1 MFVYLHTQLE
11 RKMKNTNTNTGQVE
25 VLTHPMLKNLVLL
38 NATINEDG
46 FYIEDFY
53 NISFDKFKIRF
64 QGNLTNEILQNYQ
77 RIVYVFQTYNSLGL
91 QSNNKFGIEIT
102 LTF

>member
-1 MFVYLHTQLE
+1 
-11 RKMKNTNTNTGQVE
+11 MKNTNTNTEQKK
-25 VLTHPMLKNLVLL
+25 VLEKNAPPMLKNLILL
-38 NATINEDG
+38 NSIINEEDG
-46 FYIEDFY
+46 IYGFCIEDFY

-77 RIVYVFQTYNSLGL
+77 RMGFEFKTYVSLNSLGL
-91 QSNNKFGIEIT
+91 QSNNKYGIEIT